1 MSEVC
6 TQLFERSRAVCLF
19 VNDFNAPAIAV
30 YRRIGFVDH
39 ADWRSLF
46 YDTSR

>member
-1 MSEVC
+1 MR
-6 TQLFERSRAVCLF
+6 LFARSQAVCLF

-39 ADWRSLF
+39 APWRSLF
-46 YDTSR
+46 YDSGR